1 MYCLFFILF
10 FNLKWIKWRFPIN
23 GNVSSNPLY
32 YEKIHKLLFKYATP
46 SVISLLVASLYNI
59 VDQIFIGRGIG
70 INGNAATNVAFPL
83 TTICV
88 SMSLFL
94 GLGGASIFS
103 ISLGQGNKKKAADII
118 GNTIVLAVI
127 FSVLFSIVVR
137 IFVKKLMLMFGAT
150 EEVLQYAIDYTS
162 ITSIGFL
169 PFVFSTVMSH
179 IIRADGSPKYSM
191 FSVLS
196 GAIVNTILDPIFI
209 FKLNMG
215 ISGAALATVIGQ
227 FVSFLITL
235 RYVFNFKNIS
245 FNRYSFTLYSEN
257 VVKIFSLG
265 ASGGINQFSIMIVQ
279 ITMNNILSYYGAM
292 SVYGGNIPLAVSG
305 IISKINMLVMAF
317 IIGSGQGSQPIIGFN
332 YGAKNYDR
340 VIDAYKLTVTITTII
355 ALASFLIFQ
364 IFPRQVVSIFGDGSE
379 LYFDFAE
386 RYMRIY
392 MLLMIVNGVQ
402 PVTGTFFTSI
412 GKAFK
417 GAFIAMTRQL
427 LFLLPLIIILPRI
440 FGIDGVMY
448 AGPISDGIA
457 LIVTIIFI
465 SVEINKIKALKSA

>member
-1 MYCLFFILF
+1 MV
-10 FNLKWIKWRFPIN
+10 
-23 GNVSSNPLY
+23 G
-32 YEKIHKLLFKYATP
+32 
-46 SVISLLVASLYNI
+46 SLYNI

-88 SMSLFL
+88 SISLFL
-94 GLGGASIFS
+94 GLGGASIYS

-118 GNTIVLAVI
+118 GNTIVLAIIFSVI
-127 FSVLFSIVVR
+127 FSVIVR
-137 IFVKKLMLMFGAT
+137 IFVKKFMLMFGAT
-150 EEVLQYAIDYTS
+150 QEVLQYAIDYTS

-191 FSVLS
+191 FSIS
-196 GAIVNTILDPIFI
+196 IGAIVNIILDPIFI
-209 FKLNMG
+209 FNLNMG

-227 FVSFLITL
+227 FISFLITL
-235 RYVFNFKNIS
+235 RYVFNFKNIT
-245 FNRYSFTLYSEN
+245 FNRYSFNLYSEN
-257 VVKIFSLG
+257 VFKIFFLG

-292 SVYGGNIPLAVSG
+292 SIYGGNIPLAVSG
-305 IISKINMLVMAF
+305 IIAKVNMLIMAF

-340 VIDAYKLTVTITTII
+340 VIETYKLTVTITTAI
-355 ALASFLIFQ
+355 ALISFLIFQ

-379 LYFDFAE
+379 LYFSFAE

-392 MLLMIVNGVQ
+392 MALMIVNGVQ
-402 PVTGTFFTSI
+402 PVSGTFFTSI

-440 FGIDGVMY
+440 FGIEGVMF
-448 AGPISDGIA
+448 AGPIADGIA
-457 LIVTIIFI
+457 LIVTVILI
-465 SVEINKIKALKSA
+465 SIEIKKIKLLKNT